1 MIKDLKIYKFAN
13 KHKYKLIVGVA
24 TGIVIVTLSTTVL
37 ASCNSDDIRYT
48 DYGVTKKSIK
58 DISFLDTTI
67 NETEEITTL
76 NSYKIDDND
85 YYKTSISPN
94 TIEETTIIT
103 KTEPEES
110 TIVYT
115 TQKPLT
121 EVVETTIKQTENI
134 TTEPSE
140 NTTNNDGYYI
150 DKDGN
155 YWNSYEEYKE
165 YNDILNG
172 GKVYTYR

>member
-48 DYGVTKKSIK
+48 DYGVTRKSIR

-76 NSYKIDDND
+76 NSYKIDDVLVQF
-85 YYKTSISPN
+85 YA
-94 TIEETTIIT
+94 T
-103 KTEPEES
+103 KVFL
-110 TIVYT
+110 IH
-115 TQKPLT
+115 
-121 EVVETTIKQTENI
+121 
-134 TTEPSE
+134 
-140 NTTNNDGYYI
+140 TNR
-150 DKDGN
+150 KC
-155 YWNSYEEYKE
+155 
-165 YNDILNG
+165 
-172 GKVYTYR
+172 TF